1 MSAKNGVSMTIE
13 SHQSQ
18 EKLKFA
24 ADISSALACQ
34 IAELLELREAVRKAE
49 LATVCK
55 KQNCK
60 KPAVRPGRPFMQTH
74 WLMGRN
80 HPPA

>member
-1 MSAKNGVSMTIE
+1 MTIE
-13 SHQSQ
+13 SHRSQ

-49 LATVCK
+49 LATVRK
-55 KQNCK
+55 QQNCK
-60 KPAVRPGRPFMQTH
+60 KPPARPCRLFMQTH